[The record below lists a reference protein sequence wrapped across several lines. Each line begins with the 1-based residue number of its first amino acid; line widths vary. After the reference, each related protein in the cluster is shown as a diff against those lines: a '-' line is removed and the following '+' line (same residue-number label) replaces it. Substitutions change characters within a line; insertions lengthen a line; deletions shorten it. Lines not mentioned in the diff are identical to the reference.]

1 MKIQDVSKGANKQE
15 FFVLFCLFNFENLK
29 TLQESPENNTPDIM
43 YSKTSKCQSF
53 TFFPLSKKAQL
64 ESPLC
69 SSLVPFSSFLFLGLP
84 LICIWCILLNLGFF
98 SELKALAWDWGGGE
112 GISDDLGGE
121 NGNNTYFSKWKVKWK
136 EVNMLLGRG
145 MFLMQSL

>member
-1 MKIQDVSKGANKQE
+1 MFQRVLINKSFLSCFVFLILKILKHYQKVQRTIHQTSCIPKLANVSPSD
-15 FFVLFCLFNFENLK
+15 FSLC
-29 TLQESPENNTPDIM
+29 
-43 YSKTSKCQSF
+43 
-53 TFFPLSKKAQL
+53 SKKAQL

-69 SSLVPFSSFLFLGLP
+69 SSLVPFSSLLFLGLP
-84 LICIWCILLNLGFF
+84 LICIWCIFLNLGFF
-98 SELKALAWDWGGGE
+98 SELKALAWDWGRGE